1 MRLARIATAV
11 KLSAK
16 GHFDEVIASID
27 DLIST
32 LKAEGAQDLKQR
44 DWCVNEQFKA
54 DNNRDDLAYEISQL
68 EAKILRGQEKKAK
81 LEADEAAT
89 QKAKEDLE
97 KEMQEALDDRT
108 AENGAYTTAKED
120 DTKAIE
126 LLGQAIEALSA
137 YGDNNAFL
145 QGKQPAME
153 VSEDQAPD
161 ATFSSK
167 DSHAGAQSGI
177 IALITQIKENLEIE
191 VKEALAFEAKA
202 TMEYEKL
209 KADSDAQIKSYEE
222 QVVALDA
229 AIADTDAEI
238 TSLTETKED
247 TEGEHEVTVE
257 YLKKIE
263 PNCEWIKASFT
274 KRAELRTKEAEGLK
288 EAKSILADGVKVLL
302 QTSSRMTTTA
312 KLSADSDARQ
322 YVVQLLEIGRASCRE
337 RV

>member
-1 MRLARIATAV
+1 MEYA
-11 KLSAK
+11 
-16 GHFDEVIASID
+16 
-27 DLIST
+27 
-32 LKAEGAQDLKQR
+32 
-44 DWCVNEQFKA
+44 
-54 DNNRDDLAYEISQL
+54 ISQL
-68 EAKILRGQEKKAK
+68 QAKITKAEKKKAE
-81 LEADEAAT
+81 LEAE
-89 QKAKEDLE
+89 KEDTLKKKADLE
-97 KEMQEALDDRT
+97 EAMEEALADRE
-108 AENGAYTTAKED
+108 AENQAFTAAKSD
-120 DTKAIE
+120 DESAIE

-167 DSHAGAQSGI
+167 DSHAGAQNGI

-238 TSLTETKED
+238 TELTETKED

-263 PNCEWIKASFT
+263 PNCEWIKAQFCF
-274 KRAELRTKEAEGLK
+274 L
-288 EAKSILADGVKVLL
+288 DGRGV
-302 QTSSRMTTTA
+302 S
-312 KLSADSDARQ
+312 
-322 YVVQLLEIGRASCRE
+322 G
-337 RV
+337 